1 MNSYKVRTYFVLFL
15 IVLILFGTMSCALA
29 KKANAAEAEIVSLQE
44 QSERNPLFESA
55 EDERRFYSQSTYTKK
70 SPAVTTATTK
80 EAEEKT
86 VEVIA
91 TAYCA
96 CEVCCGEW
104 ALNRPLDEN
113 GEEIIYTASGARA
126 YANHTIAVDPDVFPF
141 GTVLVIDGV
150 EYVAE
155 DSGSAIVGKKIDIY
169 FDDHETAWNFGLQ
182 HLEAVVKE

>member
-1 MNSYKVRTYFVLFL
+1 MKSYKVRAYCLLFL
-15 IVLILFGTMSCALA
+15 IAFTMFGLMSCALA
-29 KKANAAEAEIVSLQE
+29 KKANALAAETVNLSE
-44 QSERNPLFESA
+44 QSERNPLFESV